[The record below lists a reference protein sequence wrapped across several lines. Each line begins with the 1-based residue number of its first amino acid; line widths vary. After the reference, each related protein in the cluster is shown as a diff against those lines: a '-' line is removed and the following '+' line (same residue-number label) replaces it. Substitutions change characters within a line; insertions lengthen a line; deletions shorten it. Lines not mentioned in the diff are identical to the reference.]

1 MKIEQWK
8 LRTALVLVAISSAA
22 YAALPYTFQAGQPAR
37 ASEVNANFK
46 NLDDRIAALESA
58 GASGNGGGAQQTPP
72 HQLTYTPVAAVAGDE
87 FVVGGTTFRVIK
99 VPVKTPDGSIYAVT
113 YPKALSQYK
122 PTSTT
127 TQNYYRATLSIA
139 HQKYVIQSNASIGGY
154 AANLS
159 VNDFWSYTYGGRYS
173 QNASNTSGYWDNEAA
188 VSQNASGNVSI
199 DVGPSVIG
207 LYFTATEEQLHT
219 AGISASTSDYTNSVD
234 LAPVNDSAALIAQV
248 DKLVDYVKVERLQ

>member
-46 NLDDRIAALESA
+46 NLDDRVAAIESA
-58 GASGNGGGAQQTPP
+58 GASGNGGGAQTPP
-72 HQLTYTPVAAVAGDE
+72 HQLTYTPVAAVPGDE

-99 VPVKTPDGSIYAVT
+99 VPVKTPDGSIFAVT

-122 PTSTT
+122 PTSST
-127 TQNYYRATLSIA
+127 TQNYYRATLSVA
-139 HQKYVIQSNASIGGY
+139 HQKYAIQSNASIGGY

-159 VNDFWSYTYGGRYS
+159 VSDYWSFAYGARFS
-173 QNASNTSGYWDNEAA
+173 QNASNISGYWDNEAA

-199 DVGPSVIG
+199 DVGPSVIS
-207 LYFTATEEQLHT
+207 LYFSATEEQLST
-219 AGISASTSDYTNSVD
+219 TGISASTSDYTNSVD
-234 LAPVNDSAALIAQV
+234 LTPVNDSAALIAQV
-248 DKLVDYVKVERLQ
+248 DKWVDYVKVERL